1 MAAGAESVRRLRGF
15 HLWTE
20 NSGQVCQE
28 GRQISNP
35 YLEELINPVFPR
47 VTIMTTEEHTPLAAH
62 KFCRVHVSVIQSF

>member
-1 MAAGAESVRRLRGF
+1 MAAGAESVRRFRGF

-35 YLEELINPVFPR
+35 YLEELINPVFPSGNDR
-47 VTIMTTEEHTPLAAH
+47 EN
-62 KFCRVHVSVIQSF
+62 

>member
-1 MAAGAESVRRLRGF
+1 MAAGAESVRRFRGF

-35 YLEELINPVFPR
+35 YLEELINPVFPP
-47 VTIMTTEEHTPLAAH
+47 VMVMTTEEHTHRSQHTSSVGFTLA
-62 KFCRVHVSVIQSF
+62 